1 MKKIIFIFILLI
13 LLTLPCLA
21 QTAKTPA
28 PRDGVGVEAKIA
40 IVHASAFNCEIS
52 EISARIDTLSAE
64 VRPKRKE
71 IETYQKQV
79 EDIKN
84 KLQIKNSAVDE
95 AIRNQ
100 WIERGQELEKTIK
113 QKSEA
118 YEAFLQK
125 RGEELIQP
133 VQQKILAALKKYAIA
148 HGIAIVL
155 DGDVTIDNILVTSL
169 DWIIDITDDFIKE
182 YNQANEAEAGS
193 SATNK

>member
-21 QTAKTPA
+21 QTAKTPV
-28 PRDGVGVEAKIA
+28 PLDGVGVEAKIA
-40 IVHASAFNCEIS
+40 IVHASAFNSEIS
-52 EISARIDTLSAE
+52 EMSARIDTLSAE

>member
-1 MKKIIFIFILLI
+1 MNKMIFIFILLI
-13 LLTLPCLA
+13 FLTLPCLA
-21 QTAKTPA
+21 QTAKTPV
-28 PRDGVGVEAKIA
+28 PLDGVGVEAKIA
-40 IVHASAFNCEIS
+40 IVHASAFNSEIS
-52 EISARIDTLSAE
+52 EMSARIDTLSAE

-71 IETYQKQV
+71 IESYQKQI

-84 KLQIKNSAVDE
+84 KLQLKNPAVDE
-95 AIRNQ
+95 AVRNQ
-100 WIERGQELEKTIK
+100 WLERGQELEKTIK

-133 VQQKILAALKKYAIA
+133 IQQKILAALKKYATA
-148 HGIAIVL
+148 HGISIVL
-155 DGDVTIDNILVTSL
+155 DGDVTIDNILVAL
-169 DWIIDITDDFIKE
+169 VERIIDITDDFIKE